1 MQKMGNLYQDISA
14 LTNDEDFISKC
25 KTMNIRTLEDI
36 LKKGP
41 AQIRKDPGF
50 TMLWY
55 TDLLEILKQQNLL
68 EDYEKL
74 S

>member
-1 MQKMGNLYQDISA
+1 MQKKGNLYQDISA
-14 LTNDEDFISKC
+14 LTNNQEFISTC
-25 KTMNIRTLEDI
+25 QTMGINTLEDI

-41 AQIRKDPGF
+41 AQIRQDPGF

-55 TDLLEILKQQNLL
+55 TELLEMLKQQNLL